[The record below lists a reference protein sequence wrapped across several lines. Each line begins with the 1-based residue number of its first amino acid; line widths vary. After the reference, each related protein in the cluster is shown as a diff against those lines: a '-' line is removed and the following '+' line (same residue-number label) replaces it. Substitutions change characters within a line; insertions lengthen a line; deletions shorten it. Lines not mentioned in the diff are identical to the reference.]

1 MTITYRVKLK
11 PDDNGTLLVTC
22 PDLPEVA
29 TFGENIPD
37 ALKHAR
43 DAIEEAIA
51 ARIHE
56 GRDLTA
62 PEANRRGYAFG
73 GSPKRRSH
81 AVRLS
86 ALTSLKVAL
95 YQHLR
100 ENEITRAEL
109 GRRLNWKR
117 ESIDR
122 LFRLNHASRLD
133 QIEAA
138 FGAIDRRLDI
148 EIEGRAS

>member
-1 MTITYRVKLK
+1 MPADPPNDTKATPQYLLS
-11 PDDNGTLLVTC
+11 DNGTLLVTC

-29 TFGENIPD
+29 TFGDDVAD

-51 ARIHE
+51 ARIYD
-56 GRDLTA
+56 GRDLTV
-62 PEANRRGYAFG
+62 PKINRRG
-73 GSPKRRSH
+73 H

-86 ALTSLKVAL
+86 ALASLKVAL
-95 YQHLR
+95 YQQLR
-100 ENEITRAEL
+100 EDEITRAEL
-109 GRRLNWKR
+109 GRRLKWKR
-117 ESIDR
+117 ESVDR
-122 LFRLNHASRLD
+122 LFRLSHALRLD
-133 QIEAA
+133 QIEGA